1 METFYLYSLILFFQ
15 TQREIGYE
23 GIEVGL
29 DFMDDPKIP
38 EEERAELFLKILKG
52 YGLNDT
58 TQKNGRF
65 EPWVDER
72 PPLAKEPEEEP
83 DIPDPK
89 LHECCPTQMV
99 RFTLLNGTMETFVP
113 LN

>member
-29 DFMDDPKIP
+29 DFMDDPDIP
-38 EEERAELFLKILKG
+38 EEERADLFLKILKG

-58 TQKNGRF
+58 SQKNGRF
-65 EPWVDER
+65 EPWLDER
-72 PPLAKEPEEEP
+72 PHLDKKPEETPEP
-83 DIPDPK
+83 K
-89 LHECCPTQMV
+89 FHECCPTQMV
-99 RFTLLNGTMETFVP
+99 RFSLLNGTLETFVP